1 MCVQSYRAI
10 SIVDPLPVPSDRSAH
25 LALYIVHQQKYP
37 RHHISHEWPSINF
50 TEEHS
55 SAFNGLLGSQSVSAR
70 DRHDFMHLTSHGNVD
85 TVDVRGVSHKCCAG
99 KMQRYTTAWLGT
111 ARLGTARLGTAR
123 HGTARLGTARHGLQ
137 LLKKAADEPPQEKL
151 DGLIV
156 RSRLKRFFMLELNRA
171 RDRKN
176 EKASIHPL
184 WEIQMSD
191 GRRCENTRL
200 QKPSFLR
207 EKWQEKKK
215 NLTVHPERGREG
227 RTKIQTENQKLSE
240 KWRFWNIQPDFNNH
254 LQVNQPSRCL
264 KRGWKVKERVKV
276 QDWIQTRLF

>member
-171 RDRKN
+171 RDRKK
-176 EKASIHPL
+176 EKTSIHPL

-200 QKPSFLR
+200 QKTSFLR
-207 EKWQEKKK
+207 EKWNWQDKKRKISQFIQREVERAERKFRQRIRSWVRSDGSEIYSRTLTTTCRSISPQGVWNEAERWK
-215 NLTVHPERGREG
+215 NGS
-227 RTKIQTENQKLSE
+227 K
-240 KWRFWNIQPDFNNH
+240 
-254 LQVNQPSRCL
+254 
-264 KRGWKVKERVKV
+264 
-276 QDWIQTRLF
+276 

>member
-85 TVDVRGVSHKCCAG
+85 TVDVRWVSHKWRAG
-99 KMQRYTTAWLGT
+99 KMQRYTTAWLGSARHGT

-123 HGTARLGTARHGLQ
+123 HGTAWLGSARHGTAWHGTARHGTARHGSAFSSSQRLQ
-137 LLKKAADEPPQEKL
+137 TSRRRRSSTCLLSEADWSAFHARTESSARQKERKNIYTSTLRNTDVWRKEMWKHTATKNIFSERKMTRKKGISHSSSRE
-151 DGLIV
+151 
-156 RSRLKRFFMLELNRA
+156 RSRGQNENSDRESEAEREVTVLKYTAGL
-171 RDRKN
+171 
-176 EKASIHPL
+176 
-184 WEIQMSD
+184 
-191 GRRCENTRL
+191 
-200 QKPSFLR
+200 
-207 EKWQEKKK
+207 
-215 NLTVHPERGREG
+215 
-227 RTKIQTENQKLSE
+227 
-240 KWRFWNIQPDFNNH
+240 
-254 LQVNQPSRCL
+254 
-264 KRGWKVKERVKV
+264 
-276 QDWIQTRLF
+276 